1 MTDEGTVE
9 EIARLEKLLQEAK
22 RMAGVADN
30 HSHAA
35 ITVNAGGVGV
45 IVACVACAL
54 MFGINVGLAV
64 MIANHDRKIDDLDHK
79 ITAAYMMAPQLNPEN
94 TNGNTNHYDAQTQAP
109 AKTAAGT
116 DAAQEKEVSP

>member
-1 MTDEGTVE
+1 MAGDDLVA
-9 EIARLEKLLQEAK
+9 EIARAESVLA
-22 RMAGVADN
+22 RAR
-30 HSHAA
+30 AA
-35 ITVNAGGVGV
+35 TGMTTTGGAATITVNAGGVGV

-94 TNGNTNHYDAQTQAP
+94 TNGDTNHPDTQTQAQ
-109 AKTAAGT
+109 GSSGQ
-116 DAAQEKEVSP
+116 DAAKEKEVTP